1 MTFTVQVEYGM
12 GDCVCVESTQGFDEM
27 DDAYLFADKILAEV
41 GGAIRDGATADNAVI
56 RIWRDDKSFNLIN
69 SCTKGCH

>member
-12 GDCVCVESTQGFDEM
+12 GTSTTVETTQGFNEM
-27 DDAYLFADKILAEV
+27 DDAYSFAEKIVDEV
-41 GGAIRDGATADNAVI
+41 SSVIRDGTVADNAVI

-69 SCTKGCH
+69 SCTKGCY

>member
-12 GDCVCVESTQGFDEM
+12 GTGVNVDSTQGFNEM
-27 DDAYLFADKILAEV
+27 DDADSFAENMLEEV
-41 GGAIRDGATADNAVI
+41 IGVIREGTIADNAVI

-69 SCTKGCH
+69 SCTKGCD

>member
-12 GDCVCVESTQGFDEM
+12 GAGVRVDSTQRFNEM
-27 DDAYLFADKILAEV
+27 DDAGAFAEELLSEV
-41 GGAIRDGATADNAVI
+41 ESVIREGEYADNAVI

-69 SCTKGCH
+69 SCTKGCN

>member
-12 GDCVCVESTQGFDEM
+12 GANVCIESADGFIDM
-27 DDAYLFADKILAEV
+27 DTAYSHAEQILNEV
-41 GGAIRDGATADNAVI
+41 ASVIRDGAIADNAVI

-69 SCTKGCH
+69 SCTKGCD